1 MERLDWLLSDRS
13 RPDRWPGRL
22 YEEGAT
28 ACAVAKG
35 CAAWEASVV
44 RPASGST
51 KERLMSRKVSLE
63 LRLGLEVG
71 LGYFGKPV
79 EETGGVSRYVAE
91 SGTVLVRLPND
102 DVGLRGMGS
111 ARAWDICEGAM
122 RNVGTPL
129 TVDGGSVGP

>member
-1 MERLDWLLSDRS
+1 MARESALEDAFGGGTDESAGAGTATATERLERLDWLLSDRS

-35 CAAWEASVV
+35 CAAWEARVV

-63 LRLGLEVG
+63 LRLGLGVG
-71 LGYFGKPV
+71 LGYFGKPW
-79 EETGGVSRYVAE
+79 EETGGVR
-91 SGTVLVRLPND
+91 
-102 DVGLRGMGS
+102 
-111 ARAWDICEGAM
+111 
-122 RNVGTPL
+122 
-129 TVDGGSVGP
+129 DGKGGG